1 MNLDKYYDKSFYL
14 IFGVILIILGFILI
28 FLNKQ
33 FYEFTIL
40 ILVYLFLI
48 IGIKNFLTYF
58 FKKNKKQS
66 DFNNSL
72 FHLIFAFILSSL
84 KELSLSIVPVIM
96 GIYFLLNFILQ
107 LINTIILIR
116 NKDKGSLYKFVLSFC
131 YLIVSLILIFKPLNN
146 IKELTITSGI
156 YFVLLGLNYIYDYIS
171 DLIPKR
177 FKNKIK
183 RRFRFS
189 LPVIFEAIIPYRVLN
204 YINRYLEE
212 DDLKKVK
219 IVEKDNDLKPD
230 MEIIV
235 HVSPNGFNRLGHLD
249 IWFDDEVISYGNYDS
264 SSKKF
269 FEVFGDGVIFTCN
282 RDKYIPFVID
292 RNKKTLFVFGLKLN
306 ENQKKRVRKYISNLK
321 DNLVDWK
328 CPYEI
333 DKDKSHNDYASAL
346 YKKTKA
352 KFYKFKKG
360 NLKTYF
366 ILGNNC
372 CYLAD
377 RIIGRSGL
385 DLLKMNGLITPGTY
399 YEYLNKEFS
408 KKDSIVVSRNIYNEK
423 RKGDKND
430 KKKIRSR

>member
-14 IFGVILIILGFILI
+14 ISGVFLIILGFILI

-33 FYEFTIL
+33 FYELTIL
-40 ILVYLFLI
+40 ILTYLFLI

-66 DFNNSL
+66 DFTNSL
-72 FHLIFAFILSSL
+72 FHLIFALILSSL
-84 KELSLSIVPVIM
+84 KTLSLSIVPVIM

-107 LINTIILIR
+107 LINTIILIK

-131 YLIVSLILIFKPLNN
+131 YLIVSLVLIFKPLNN

-156 YFVLLGLNYIYDYIS
+156 YFILLGLNYIYDYIS
-171 DLIPKR
+171 DMIPKR

-183 RRFRFS
+183 RKFRFS

-212 DDLKKVK
+212 DDLKK
-219 IVEKDNDLKPD
+219 IQDIEKDNDVKPD

-264 SSKKF
+264 DSKKF
-269 FEVFGDGVIFTCN
+269 FESFGDGVVFTCD

-292 RNKKTLFVFGLKLN
+292 RNNKTLFVFGLKLN
-306 ENQKKRVRKYISNLK
+306 EREKKKVRKYIDNLK
-321 DNLVDWK
+321 DNLVNWK

-408 KKDSIVVSRNIYNEK
+408 KKNSIVVSRNIYNEK

-430 KKKIRSR
+430 KKKIQRQ

>member
-1 MNLDKYYDKSFYL
+1 MKLDKYYDKSFYL
-14 IFGVILIILGFILI
+14 ISGIGLIILGFILI

-33 FYEFTIL
+33 FYELTVL
-40 ILVYLFLI
+40 ILVYIFLI

-58 FKKNKKQS
+58 FKKNKKTS
-66 DFNNSL
+66 DFVNSL
-72 FHLIFAFILSSL
+72 LHLIFALILSSL

-96 GIYFLLNFILQ
+96 GFYFLINFVLQ
-107 LINTIILIR
+107 LINTVILIK
-116 NKDKGSLYKFVLSFC
+116 NKDKGSLYKFVLSFI
-131 YLIVSLILIFKPLNN
+131 YLIISLILIFKPLNN
-146 IKELTITSGI
+146 LKELTITSGI
-156 YFVLLGLNYIYDYIS
+156 YFILLGLNYIYDYIS
-171 DLIPKR
+171 DFIPVR
-177 FKNKIK
+177 FKNKVK

-189 LPVIFEAIIPYRVLN
+189 LPVLFEAIIPYRVLN

-212 DDLKKVK
+212 EDLKKIQ
-219 IVEKDNDLKPD
+219 IVEKDNDVKPD

-269 FEVFGDGVIFTCN
+269 FETFGDGVVFTCK
-282 RDKYIPFVID
+282 RDKYIPFVIE
-292 RNKKTLFVFGLKLN
+292 RNNKTLFVFGLKLN
-306 ENQKKRVRKYISNLK
+306 ESQKKRVRKYIDNLK
-321 DNLVDWK
+321 NNLVSWNS
-328 CPYEI
+328 PYEI
-333 DKDKSHNDYASAL
+333 DMNMKHNDYASAL

-408 KKDSIVVSRNIYNEK
+408 KKNSIVVSRNIYNDK
-423 RKGDKND
+423 RKGDRND
-430 KKKIRSR
+430 KK

>member
-1 MNLDKYYDKSFYL
+1 MKLDKYYDKSFYL
-14 IFGVILIILGFILI
+14 ISGIGLIILGFILI

-33 FYEFTIL
+33 FYELTIL

-48 IGIKNFLTYF
+48 IGIKNFLNYF
-58 FKKNKKQS
+58 LKKKKKAN
-66 DFNNSL
+66 DFINSL
-72 FHLIFAFILSSL
+72 LHLIFAFILSTVR
-84 KELSLSIVPVIM
+84 KLSLSIVPVIM
-96 GIYFLLNFILQ
+96 GIYFLLSFILQ
-107 LINTIILIR
+107 FINTIILIK
-116 NKDKGSLYKFVLSFC
+116 NKDKGSLYKFLLSFS

-156 YFVLLGLNYIYDYIS
+156 YFVLLGINYIYDYIS
-171 DLIPKR
+171 DFIPVR
-177 FKNKIK
+177 FKNMIK

-204 YINRYLEE
+204 YINRCFEEE
-212 DDLKKVK
+212 DLRKFKVVKKN
-219 IVEKDNDLKPD
+219 NDVKPD

-264 SSKKF
+264 DSKKM
-269 FEVFGDGVIFTCN
+269 FEIFGDGVVFTCN

-292 RNKKTLFVFGLKLN
+292 RNNKTLFVFGLKLN
-306 ENQKKRVRKYISNLK
+306 ENQKKSVRKYIANLK
-321 DNLVDWK
+321 DNLVSWK

-377 RIIGRSGL
+377 KIIGRSGL
-385 DLLKMNGLITPGTY
+385 DLLKINGLITPGTY

-408 KKDSIVVSRNIYNEK
+408 KKNSIVVSRNIYNDK
-423 RKGDKND
+423 RKGDGND
-430 KKKIRSR
+430 